1 LKNYV
6 VSSFFALI
14 SNLQETN
21 TMAFQHPDV
30 DFLQEALDTVMIKRE
45 LMADVRLYTRMRHFE
60 VRYERYER
68 LMKELYRHED
78 DWAVFDPTEYEY

>member
-1 LKNYV
+1 
-6 VSSFFALI
+6 
-14 SNLQETN
+14 
-21 TMAFQHPDV
+21 MAFQHPDV